1 MSVITINLPESLSS
15 KLKEAAEKDKVE
27 PEQLVVIAVAEK
39 LASLMTVDHL
49 EKRAKR
55 AKLENFE
62 KILAK
67 VSDTE
72 PEEYDKI
79 Q

>member
-1 MSVITINLPESLSS
+1 MSVMTINLPESLSAR
-15 KLKEAAEKDKVE
+15 LREAAEKDKVE
-27 PEQLVVIAVAEK
+27 PEQLIVIAVAEK
-39 LASLMTVDHL
+39 LASLMTVDYL
-49 EKRAKR
+49 EERARRAKP
-55 AKLENFE
+55 ENFE

-67 VSDTE
+67 VPDIE

>member
-27 PEQLVVIAVAEK
+27 PEQLIVIAVAEK
-39 LASLMTVDHL
+39 LASLMTVNYL
-49 EKRAKR
+49 EERAKR
-55 AKLENFE
+55 AKLKNFE

-72 PEEYDKI
+72 PEDYDKI
-79 Q
+79 